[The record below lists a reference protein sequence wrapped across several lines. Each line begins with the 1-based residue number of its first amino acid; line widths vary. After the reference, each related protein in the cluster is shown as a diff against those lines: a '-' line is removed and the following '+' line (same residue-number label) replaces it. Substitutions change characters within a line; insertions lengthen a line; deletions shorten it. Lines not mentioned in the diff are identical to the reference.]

1 MLLQPESLQ
10 KPHNDSPPGFKFHS
24 SCDTCLKAKIK
35 CSQAKPTCARCL
47 QQGRRCVYSPYRKI
61 GRPSTK
67 NLPLDQ
73 LQQPMGRTAGGTA
86 RRGLSRRVSLPSPS
100 IENGSRLGNPRHAT
114 NQVLHAQE
122 SALMP
127 SQNWSDQESTGNF
140 NRLDCGLEGTNWP
153 ALGGLLDA
161 SMSMLPQTD
170 HELASAAPQLD
181 QVHDLDPN
189 PNQDDLTGYLSPSS
203 LSSRESLASTFPPET
218 DAGSFGI
225 SSEFPF
231 SAGYSL
237 GTGPV
242 LSESLNAFPV
252 LSSFSSSA
260 SSPATEARGFNLF
273 SAPGDRCTLQCY
285 PVLINILNDMNEFQ
299 RKSSGIPLDVL
310 LNLDKRV
317 RKIREMTL
325 GCPCCLVSRAA
336 ALTLMLIALVN
347 INLLGLFERSCGSTD
362 GGSGSSMRRGG
373 LSVAPRIALGGS
385 SSVGQDRS
393 RNPLPY
399 TTGHLTLGSIHLDET
414 VKLVF
419 SRRLIRL
426 YLERQLGVVQQ
437 LSQLLGR
444 VEGDAASI
452 KVTQDLLRDQ
462 LRRLEHFVGF
472 ITLTD

>member
-1 MLLQPESLQ
+1 MLLQPESSS
-10 KPHNDSPPGFKFHS
+10 KPRNDSPPGFKFHS

-47 QQGRRCVYSPYRKI
+47 QQGRQCVYSPYRKI

-73 LQQPMGRTAGGTA
+73 LQQPKGRTAGGTA
-86 RRGLSRRVSLPSPS
+86 RRSLSRRVSLASPG
-100 IENGSRLGNPRHAT
+100 IENGSRES
-114 NQVLHAQE
+114 VLV
-122 SALMP
+122 P
-127 SQNWSDQESTGNF
+127 SQTWSDQELTGNI
-140 NRLDCGLEGTNWP
+140 NRLDYGLEGTNWS
-153 ALGGLLDA
+153 ALEGLLDA
-161 SMSMLPQTD
+161 SMSTLPQAD
-170 HELASAAPQLD
+170 HELASAVPRLD

-189 PNQDDLTGYLSPSS
+189 PGQEDLTGYLSPSS
-203 LSSRESLASTFPPET
+203 LSSRESLATTFPPEAE
-218 DAGSFGI
+218 AGSFGL

-252 LSSFSSSA
+252 LSSFPSSA
-260 SSPATEARGFNLF
+260 SSPVTEARGFNLL
-273 SAPGDRCTLQCY
+273 SAPTDRCTFQCY

-299 RKSSGIPLDVL
+299 RKSSGLPLDVL

-317 RKIREMTL
+317 RKVHETIL
-325 GCPCCLVSRAA
+325 GCPCCLVSCAA
-336 ALTLMLIALVN
+336 ALTLMLITMVN
-347 INLLGLFERSCGSTD
+347 INLLSLFERSCGSTD
-362 GGSGSSMRRGG
+362 GGSGSSMSRGE
-373 LSVAPRIALGGS
+373 LNVAPRIAFGGGNYA
-385 SSVGQDRS
+385 GQDRS

-399 TTGHLTLGSIHLDET
+399 TTGHLTLGNIHLDET

-419 SRRLIRL
+419 SRRLVRL

-444 VEGDAASI
+444 VEGDGASI

>member
-1 MLLQPESLQ
+1 
-10 KPHNDSPPGFKFHS
+10 
-24 SCDTCLKAKIK
+24 
-35 CSQAKPTCARCL
+35 
-47 QQGRRCVYSPYRKI
+47 
-61 GRPSTK
+61 
-67 NLPLDQ
+67 
-73 LQQPMGRTAGGTA
+73 
-86 RRGLSRRVSLPSPS
+86 
-100 IENGSRLGNPRHAT
+100 
-114 NQVLHAQE
+114 
-122 SALMP
+122 MP

-140 NRLDCGLEGTNWP
+140 NRLDYGLEGTNWP
-153 ALGGLLDA
+153 ALEGLLDA

-170 HELASAAPQLD
+170 HELASAAPRLD
-181 QVHDLDPN
+181 QVHGLDPN

-203 LSSRESLASTFPPET
+203 LSSLESLATTFPPET
-218 DAGSFGI
+218 EAGSFGI

-237 GTGPV
+237 GTGPL

-252 LSSFSSSA
+252 LSSFSSST
-260 SSPATEARGFNLF
+260 SSPVTEARGFNLF
-273 SAPGDRCTLQCY
+273 SAPGDRCTFQCY

-317 RKIREMTL
+317 RKVRETTL
-325 GCPCCLVSRAA
+325 GCPCCLVSCAA
-336 ALTLMLIALVN
+336 ALTLMLITMVN
-347 INLLGLFERSCGSTD
+347 INLLGLFERSCGSTG
-362 GGSGSSMRRGG
+362 GGSGSIMSRGE
-373 LSVAPRIALGGS
+373 LSVAPRIALSGGS
-385 SSVGQDRS
+385 YVGQDRS

-399 TTGHLTLGSIHLDET
+399 TTGHLTLGNIHLDET

-419 SRRLIRL
+419 SRRLVRL
-426 YLERQLGVVQQ
+426 YLERQLRVVQQ